1 MSDCLKWIRQEQM
14 MRTSK
19 SAATRAKKRFHE
31 ATDCLL
37 YIDAQRHSLSHA
49 LSSIFA

>member
-37 YIDAQRHSLSHA
+37 YRCAETLTLSHA
-49 LSSIFA
+49 FSSIFA